1 MYSKILSDRV
11 LLLKLTG
18 KISTIA
24 IIILYTQ
31 MLQSK
36 DEIDKFYNKLN
47 NVKNQCK
54 SLKMLMQ
61 K

>member
-1 MYSKILSDRV
+1 MYSEKLSGRV
-11 LLLKLTG
+11 LLVKLTG

-24 IIILYTQ
+24 IIILYAQ

-36 DEIDKFYNKLN
+36 DEIDTFYNKLD

-54 SLKMLMQ
+54 SLKMLM
-61 K
+61 